1 MFANGGLSCTLFY
14 GVLIAGISLTA
25 FLKLPLELL
34 TARNAVV
41 SLENLMVVLKSPEVL
56 NRAQTYAFTVLGLS
70 QLFHAVGMRDV
81 HKSVFCMDH
90 SANKLMIAAFFAGFG
105 LQILVTEIPYMVEI
119 FGTAA
124 LSMGEWIQLIILSAF
139 PLIAHEIMVLF
150 SVGTVFD
157 HRRENVVSY

>member
-1 MFANGGLSCTLFY
+1 MFY
-14 GVLIAGISLTA
+14 GMLIAGISLTA
-25 FLKLPLELL
+25 FLKLPMELL

-41 SLENLMVVLKSPEVL
+41 SLENLMVVLKSPEIL

-90 SANKLMIAAFFAGFG
+90 SANKLMIAAFFVGFG

-124 LSMGEWIQLIILSAF
+124 LF
-139 PLIAHEIMVLF
+139 PFIAHEIMVLF